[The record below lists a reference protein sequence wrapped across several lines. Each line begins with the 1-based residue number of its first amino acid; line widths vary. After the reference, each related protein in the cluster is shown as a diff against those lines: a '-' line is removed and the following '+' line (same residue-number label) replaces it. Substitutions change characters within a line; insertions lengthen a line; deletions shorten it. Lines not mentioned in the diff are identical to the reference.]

1 MPAPASNDE
10 LTDVILKSGVVD
22 EARLRAYV
30 AKLNPPPA
38 TPDQLSGL
46 MIRDGILTHFQAEQ
60 LLQGKWK
67 RFFIGK
73 YKVLEKLGVGGMG
86 QVFLCEHKL
95 MKRRVAVKVLPAA
108 KAKEQAALER
118 FYREARAVAAV
129 DHPNIVH
136 AYDIDDDNGLHFL
149 VMEFVDGSN
158 LHDMVRK
165 HGPME
170 VLRACHYIYGSAVG
184 LQHAAEKG
192 LLHRDIKPAN
202 ILVDRAGVVKILD
215 LGLARFFDPD
225 EDDMLT
231 KKFDES
237 VLGTADYLAPE
248 QALDSHDIDIRAD
261 IYGLGGTFYYIL
273 TGSPPFAEGT
283 IAQKLLWHQTKEPK
297 PVRDIRPDVPPE
309 IAAIIAK
316 LMAKSPADRFQTPGE
331 LMTALAPWV
340 RTPIG
345 PPPTAE
351 MPQFSVA
358 AVGPP
363 RTGGSGAPLQT
374 GPPATQ
380 PTAYTPPAYTPA
392 PAPAALAPLP
402 AMWEPFAAD
411 TLTGGTQSDTRPD
424 RAADDDDALRDDR
437 PARRRRGG
445 SRTAVRTPPPRK
457 KKKKGVGAWLYILAG
472 VALLAGVVVAL
483 LVLKPWEKGPTGPDK
498 PVPPVAA
505 GGTWYVSAA
514 GTGPNP
520 ATTRKTLA
528 DAVKYA
534 RAGETIV
541 LLDDRIEGP
550 AVIIPQSAKNLRI
563 EAGNAAKS
571 VVWSFK
577 PDGPSPANGVLDLRS
592 AIGVTVEGVTIEVN
606 GLIDHGVH
614 VSGFSD
620 GVTLDRV
627 TVKAAK
633 ATGFRLYNIEAKAK
647 ALRMTGCRV
656 TATPTA
662 VALTTSGSLAN
673 KNITIDGCRFDAV
686 ETALRVDGPAENVTF
701 RNNRVFNVARGVRW
715 TTAAPAGDRV
725 LVTVARNTF
734 HSVREA
740 GIKLDAELDGGKQ
753 ELVVSGNFFAAT
765 AALAVGPPA
774 GVKAADNGMDAASKE
789 GSLPLKAFVV
799 SDFAFPGL
807 NPNEDATFLR
817 PGGRLSAVGPTKTTV
832 GAE

>member
-10 LTDVILKSGVVD
+10 LTDVILKSGVIE
-22 EARLRAYV
+22 EARLRAYL
-30 AKLNPPPA
+30 AKLDPPPA

-73 YKVLEKLGVGGMG
+73 YKVLEKLGAGGMG

-136 AYDIDDDNGLHFL
+136 AYDIDDDDGLHFL

-158 LHDMVRK
+158 LHDMVKK

-170 VLRACHYIYGSAVG
+170 VPRACHYIYGAAVG

-202 ILVDRAGVVKILD
+202 ILVDRSGVVKILD
-215 LGLARFFDPD
+215 LGLARFFDPE

-231 KKFDES
+231 RKFEET

-261 IYGLGGTFYYIL
+261 IYGMGGTFYYIL

-283 IAQKLLWHQTKEPK
+283 IAQKLLWHQTKDPK

-309 IAAIIAK
+309 VAAIIEK
-316 LMAKSPADRFQTPGE
+316 LMAKSPADRFQTPAE
-331 LMTALAPWV
+331 LIAALDPWV

-345 PPPTAE
+345 PPPVAE
-351 MPQFSVA
+351 MPRFSTA

-363 RTGGSGAPLQT
+363 RTGSGSGSPLQT
-374 GPPATQ
+374 AAPASQ
-380 PTAYTPPAYTPA
+380 PAAYTPPAFTPA
-392 PAPAALAPLP
+392 PVAATAAPPLP
-402 AMWEPFAAD
+402 ATWQPFAD
-411 TLTGGTQSDTRPD
+411 TVTSHAQTDTRRDRPRVD
-424 RAADDDDALRDDR
+424 DDEDASDDDRSGRRRQSGGRAA
-437 PARRRRGG
+437 
-445 SRTAVRTPPPRK
+445 RK
-457 KKKKGVGAWLYILAG
+457 KAKAKGGRRWVYALVGVVLLAG
-472 VALLAGVVVAL
+472 VAVAL
-483 LVLKPWEKGPTGPDK
+483 LVLKPWESRDTGPTQGGSTP
-498 PVPPVAA
+498 AA
-505 GGTWYVSAA
+505 EASKWYVSAA

-520 ATTRKTLA
+520 ATTLKTLA
-528 DAVKYA
+528 EAVKYA

-541 LLDDRIEGP
+541 VLDDRIEGP
-550 AVIIPQSAKNLRI
+550 AVFVPSSAKNLRI
-563 EAGNAAKS
+563 EAGNASKS
-571 VVWSFK
+571 VIWSFK
-577 PDGPSPANGVLDLRS
+577 PAGPSPARGVLDLRDV
-592 AIGVTVEGVTIEVN
+592 IGVTVEGLTIEVN
-606 GLIDHGVH
+606 GQLDYGVH

-620 GVTLDRV
+620 GVTFDRV
-627 TVKAAK
+627 TVKNAK
-633 ATGFRLYNIEAKAK
+633 ATGFRLFNIEAKAK
-647 ALRMTGCRV
+647 ALRLSGCRV

-662 VALTTSGSLAN
+662 VALENNGRLAN
-673 KNITIDGCRFDAV
+673 KNVMIEGCRFDAV
-686 ETALRVDGPAENVTF
+686 ETALRLDGPAEDILF
-701 RNNRVFNVARGVRW
+701 RNNRVFQAARGVQW
-715 TTAAPAGDRV
+715 ITAVPATDRV
-725 LVTVARNTF
+725 QVTLSRNTF
-734 HSVREA
+734 HTVRET
-740 GIKLDAELDGGKQ
+740 GLKLDAPLDGGKQ
-753 ELVVSGNFFAAT
+753 ELVVTGNFFAAT

-799 SDFAFPGL
+799 SDFAFSGL

-817 PGGRLSAVGPTKTTV
+817 PGGRLSAVGPAKVPV